1 MFGVGSQLLQV
12 CPCSFHRPRASSLP
26 LLLIQ
31 AQSFLSETKGIIL
44 FAHQL
49 HCKVFFFLLKALS
62 LNHFSLCPCGLDDLI
77 WAPGLGICT
86 PVTVKCM
93 CSLMS
98 LAAYSPLSVSV
109 SSCKW
114 QKWPCC
120 LFFQICSCYRLA
132 VPLLTLSPFSL
143 SPAPLYQE
151 VHLTLLQ
158 NVKPCNR
165 FLLLLLSPTQMNVTA
180 GLCYTSRSQSVIV
193 LTPLCPPSHG
203 SQEQIWLLKHFAAR
217 PLTHPS
223 CLKSLRILVLKYKLS
238 G

>member
-1 MFGVGSQLLQV
+1 M
-12 CPCSFHRPRASSLP
+12 
-26 LLLIQ
+26 
-31 AQSFLSETKGIIL
+31 L

-49 HCKVFFFLLKALS
+49 HCKVFFFLLKAPS
-62 LNHFSLCPCGLDDLI
+62 LNHFSLCLRGLDDLI
-77 WAPGLGICT
+77 WSPGLGICT
-86 PVTVKCM
+86 PVTVKCI

-98 LAAYSPLSVSV
+98 LAAYSLLSVSI

-151 VHLTLLQ
+151 VHLALLQ
-158 NVKPCNR
+158 NVKPRNLF
-165 FLLLLLSPTQMNVTA
+165 FLLLLNPTQMNVTA
-180 GLCYTSRSQSVIV
+180 SLCPTPRSQSVIG

-203 SQEQIWLLKHFAAR
+203 SAKADLAFKALHPSSSDTSILLKMFDYLIVLSR
-217 PLTHPS
+217 LS
-223 CLKSLRILVLKYKLS
+223 WSSSISSVVRILFCSLTNLRVTTADH
-238 G
+238 